1 MTSDSH
7 HGPGSG
13 ETWHERSPATGTGEL
28 PILSSRPDP
37 QTHRGYAHGTDPRR
51 WRILAVLLVA
61 IFMSL
66 VAVSI
71 INVGLPS
78 IQEGL
83 GASESQLQ
91 WILSGYA
98 LTFGVVLVAGG
109 RAGDV
114 FGRGFLWMLGVA
126 IFTLSSIAAGLAPD
140 PTMLIVARFV
150 QGVGSGLLNPQGVAM
165 IQQYFKGAE
174 RGKAFGM
181 LGSAV
186 GVSVA
191 IGPVLGG
198 LLIQTGGAAEG
209 WRWLFVVNVPVGVVA
224 LVLAFL
230 WFPRPLLRRPEGTTI
245 SHALREMD
253 PTGAVLL
260 GTALLATLLPFI
272 ETGSPGSSPW
282 VWALLAVAAV
292 FLALWIVWEKHFKAS
307 GHQPMVD
314 LDIFKVSSFLNG
326 TLLISLYFLG
336 ITSVWVLVTLYMQ
349 QGLGHTALA
358 AGCVGLLNALASA
371 VASNLAGSRVNR
383 MGRKIVVLGM
393 LSVVVGLLLS
403 MAVILLHDSWHV
415 SEWWLV
421 LTLGFVGFGQGAVV
435 SPNQTLTLAE
445 VPLEYAGSAGGV
457 MQTGQ
462 RVGTAVG
469 IAMITA
475 VAYGVIADQ
484 GWSVGIAAG
493 LGVVVLV
500 VLVAL
505 AVALRDM
512 RHRARQDS
520 RA

>member
-1 MTSDSH
+1 MTSRAH
-7 HGPGSG
+7 HSG
-13 ETWHERSPATGTGEL
+13 EHHENWHERSPATGTGEL
-28 PILSSRPDP
+28 PVVSPRQDP
-37 QTHRGYAHGTDPRR
+37 ETHRGYAHGTDPRR
-51 WRILAVLLVA
+51 WQILAVLLVA

-66 VAVSI
+66 VAVSS

-78 IQEGL
+78 IQEGI

-109 RAGDV
+109 RAGDI
-114 FGRGFLWMLGVA
+114 FGRGFLWMLGVLV
-126 IFTLSSIAAGLAPD
+126 FTLSSIAAGLAPD
-140 PTMLIVARFV
+140 PTMLIAARFV

-198 LLIQTGGAAEG
+198 LLIQSGGTEHG
-209 WRWLFVVNVPVGVVA
+209 WRWLFAVNVPVGVVA

-230 WFPRPLLRRPEGTTI
+230 WFPRPLVLRPQDTGLL
-245 SHALREMD
+245 HALKGMD
-253 PTGAVLL
+253 PVGAVLL
-260 GTALLATLLPFI
+260 GLALLATLLPFI
-272 ETGSPGSSPW
+272 EAGSPGASPW
-282 VWALLAVAAV
+282 TWALLAVAAV
-292 FLALWIVWEKHFKAS
+292 LLVLWIAWEKRTKAS

-314 LDIFKVSSFLNG
+314 LDIFKVSSFFNG

-336 ITSVWVLVTLYMQ
+336 ITSVWVLITLYMQ

-358 AGCVGLLNALASA
+358 AGCVGLLNAVASA
-371 VASNLAGSRVNR
+371 VASNIAGSLVNR
-383 MGRKIVVLGM
+383 MGRRIVVLGM
-393 LSVVVGLLLS
+393 ASVILGLGLSAGI
-403 MAVILLHDSWHV
+403 ILLHDTWGV

-421 LTLGFVGFGQGAVV
+421 LTMGFVGLGQGAVV

-475 VAYGVIADQ
+475 AAYAAVASQ
-484 GWSVGIAAG
+484 GWAVGIAAG
-493 LGVVVLV
+493 LGMVVLV
-500 VLVAL
+500 VAL
-505 AVALRDM
+505 ALLVALRDM
-512 RHRARQDS
+512 RHRARQ
-520 RA
+520 APAA